1 MESIRPK
8 VVRSGFWSLGGN
20 WFSRVLGIIKMI
32 ILARLLSPLDFGIIG
47 LAILSINALNVFSET
62 GIESAL
68 IQRDKIGRPEL
79 DTAWT
84 ITIIRGLVL
93 FILIFLSAG
102 WIASYFDNM
111 TLKPV
116 LRAMSATFLLGGFTN
131 IGIVYFQKELN
142 FKKKV
147 ILDSAADIAGAVS
160 AVFLAFYIRN
170 VWALVAGTIIWVT
183 VKCLGSYWL
192 HPYRPKFSWDWPVA
206 KSLLN
211 FGKHIFWISVV
222 TFIVTS
228 GDDALVGKLLG
239 LTVLGF
245 YTMAYSIANIPVS
258 SLAGII
264 GKITFP
270 AYSLI
275 EKEPDRLRA
284 AFVHVF
290 EAVFIILLP
299 LTGLI
304 MLLAQDFTLVCLG
317 EKWLPMVPALKIL
330 CLLGLFRSISNLF
343 APVQLAMNKPNI
355 QSRNKTIELLA
366 FVVLVYPFTVK
377 WGLIGASW
385 SVTLVYAISALVNA
399 FHTSRLLSPLGMNLV
414 KTLIFPI
421 TILVILTFNIS
432 IAMNFMSSEIM
443 HFRFFFVI
451 LLSLIIYGSAL
462 IFFKKQFLL
471 NIFPLLIGKNNS

>member
-84 ITIIRGLVL
+84 IAIIRGLVL
-93 FILIFLSAG
+93 FVLLFLSAG
-102 WIASYFDNM
+102 WFASYFGNI

-116 LRAMSATFLLGGFTN
+116 LEIMSVTFLIGGCTN
-131 IGIVYFQKELN
+131 IGIVFFQKELE

-147 ILDSAADIAGAVS
+147 LLDSTADIAGAVS
-160 AVFLAFYIRN
+160 AVSLALYIRN
-170 VWALVAGTIIWVT
+170 VWALVIGTVVWVT
-183 VKCLGSYWL
+183 VKCLISYWL
-192 HPYRPKFSWDWPVA
+192 HPYRPKIRWDWPVA
-206 KSLLN
+206 KNLLD

-245 YTMAYSIANIPVS
+245 YTMAYNIANIPVS
-258 SLAGII
+258 SLAGVT
-264 GKITFP
+264 GKISFP
-270 AYSLI
+270 AYSLM

-284 AFVHVF
+284 AFVQVF
-290 EAVFIILLP
+290 EAVVIILLP

-317 EKWLPMVPALKIL
+317 EKWLPMVPALRVL

-366 FVVLVYPFTVK
+366 FIVLVYPFTAK

-385 SVTLVYAISALVNA
+385 SVTLVYAISALINTID
-399 FHTSRLLSPLGMNLV
+399 TSRLLSPLGMNLI
-414 KTLIFPI
+414 KSLIFPFLLLA
-421 TILVILTFNIS
+421 ILSFNIS
-432 IAMNFMSSEIM
+432 ISMTFMSAEIVYL
-443 HFRFFFVI
+443 RFLFI
-451 LLSLIIYGSAL
+451 IALSLFIYGSAL
-462 IFFKKQFLL
+462 IIFKRQFLL
-471 NIFPLLIGKNNS
+471 SVFPLLSGENNY

>member
-20 WFSRVLGIIKMI
+20 WFSRLLGIIKMI

-47 LAILSINALNVFSET
+47 LAILSINTLNVFSET

-68 IQRDKIGRPEL
+68 IQRHKIGRPEL
-79 DTAWT
+79 DMAWT
-84 ITIIRGLVL
+84 IGIIRGLVL
-93 FILIFLSAG
+93 FILLYLSAG
-102 WIASYFDNM
+102 GIASYFDNM
-111 TLKPV
+111 TLKPI

-147 ILDSAADIAGAVS
+147 ILDSAADIAGALS
-160 AVFLAFYIRN
+160 AVCLAFYMRN
-170 VWALVAGTIIWVT
+170 VWALVTGTIVWVV
-183 VKCLGSYWL
+183 VKGLASYRL
-192 HPYRPKFSWDWPVA
+192 HPYRPKIRWDWPVA
-206 KSLLN
+206 KNLLN

-239 LTVLGF
+239 LTLLGF
-245 YTMAYSIANIPVS
+245 YTMAYNIANIPVS
-258 SLAGII
+258 SLAGVT
-264 GKITFP
+264 GKISFP
-270 AYSLI
+270 AYSLM

-284 AFVHVF
+284 AFVQVF
-290 EAVFIILLP
+290 EAVVIFLLP

-304 MLLAQDFTLVCLG
+304 ILLARDFTLVCLG
-317 EKWLPMVPALKIL
+317 EKWLPMVPALKVL

-366 FVVLVYPFTVK
+366 FIVLVYPFTAK

-385 SVTLVYAISALVNA
+385 SVTLVYAISALINTID
-399 FHTSRLLSPLGMNLV
+399 TSRLLSPLGINLI
-414 KTLIFPI
+414 KSLIFPSLLLA
-421 TILVILTFNIS
+421 ILIFNIS
-432 IAMNFMSSEIM
+432 ILMTFLSVEILYL
-443 HFRFFFVI
+443 RFLFI
-451 LLSLIIYGSAL
+451 ISLSLFTYGSAL
-462 IFFKKQFLL
+462 IIFKRQFLL
-471 NIFPLLIGKNNS
+471 SVFPFLSGGNNY